1 MKKSITIPFIL
12 QSILTPEEVQSV
24 AKETDYEDKA
34 RKFTVTHLL
43 RYWCVAALEQWDRLS
58 FRCGSCRSQWLT

>member
-43 RYWCVAALEQWDRLS
+43 RYCV
-58 FRCGSCRSQWLT
+58 